1 MVSGECN
8 CGSVAFEIDA
18 PVSDVIICHCSI
30 CRRATGTNG
39 IAVVLVNND
48 DFRWKQGESL
58 VTIWRKP
65 DADWHIGFCSRCGS
79 PLPASS
85 NESMMFVP
93 AGLLSADSGELS
105 VTHHIFVDS
114 RASWDEIGDA
124 GRQHPGRYM
133 E

>member
-1 MVSGECN
+1 MVTGACN
-8 CGSVAFEIDA
+8 CGDVTFEIDA

-48 DFRWKQGESL
+48 DFRWTQGESL
-58 VTIWRKP
+58 VTNWKKP
-65 DADWHIGFCSRCGS
+65 DADWHIGFCPRCGS

-85 NESMMFVP
+85 SETTVFVP
-93 AGLLSADSGELS
+93 AGLLSEETGGLS